1 MKKETTAPLLEVKD
15 LKMYFQTKHK
25 GQNGNVVVKAV
36 DDVSF
41 SIYPGETF
49 GLVGESGCG
58 KTTTGKAILRVL
70 DPTDGQVIYKGR
82 NIAKLSRGELKS
94 FRRELQLIFQ
104 DPYSS
109 LDPRQSVYSILK
121 EAVCADHKHRTEAEI
136 RERCDELMTLVD
148 LDPVMMGDR
157 YPHEMSGGQRQRL
170 GIARA
175 LACNPELIVCD
186 EPVSALDVSIQAQI
200 INLFADLQEKL
211 GLTYIFVAHDL
222 AVVRHIADRIGVMYL
237 GHLIEVMDSA
247 ELFHN
252 SLHPYTRA
260 LLSAVPTTARRA
272 ATAWCWKVRFP
283 ARCMHLQA
291 ARFIRVAAAAPRN
304 VNRKCRRCRMW
315 AMDTLWLASITKTWI
330 IEPDSFCVY
339 NNVKGRMRCIRPL
352 LLR

>member
-1 MKKETTAPLLEVKD
+1 
-15 LKMYFQTKHK
+15 
-25 GQNGNVVVKAV
+25 
-36 DDVSF
+36 
-41 SIYPGETF
+41 
-49 GLVGESGCG
+49 
-58 KTTTGKAILRVL
+58 
-70 DPTDGQVIYKGR
+70 
-82 NIAKLSRGELKS
+82 
-94 FRRELQLIFQ
+94 
-104 DPYSS
+104 
-109 LDPRQSVYSILK
+109 
-121 EAVCADHKHRTEAEI
+121 
-136 RERCDELMTLVD
+136 
-148 LDPVMMGDR
+148 MMGDR

-260 LLSAVPTTARRA
+260 LLSAVPTTDYYGEKGRN
-272 ATAWCWKVRFP
+272 
-283 ARCMHLQA
+283 
-291 ARFIRVAAAAPRN
+291 RVVLEGEVPSPLHAPRN

>member
-41 SIYPGETF
+41 SVYPGETF

-82 NIAKLSRGELKS
+82 NIAKLSRRELKS

-247 ELFHN
+247 ELFDD

-260 LLSAVPTTARRA
+260 LLSAVPTTDYYGEKGRN
-272 ATAWCWKVRFP
+272 
-283 ARCMHLQA
+283 
-291 ARFIRVAAAAPRN
+291 RVVLEGEVPSPLHAPTG
-304 VNRKCRRCRMW
+304 CPFHPRCRCCTEECKQKMPPLQDVGDGHFV
-315 AMDTLWLASITKTWI
+315 ACFNYK
-330 IEPDSFCVY
+330 
-339 NNVKGRMRCIRPL
+339 NVDY
-352 LLR
+352 